1 MKILI
6 FVMMFFLVGAFFIIS
21 EKNLA
26 LGHEGSLSTFSSLY
40 ASWLSQVFGNTFS
53 LSGYIVKMEWLPNET
68 VG

>member
-1 MKILI
+1 MKIWI

-21 EKNLA
+21 ENNLA
-26 LGHEGSLSTFSSLY
+26 LGHEGNFSKFSSLY
-40 ASWLSQVFGNTFS
+40 TSWLSQVFGNTFS